1 MDTTVLTILGS
12 FLGIGMFVIGLL
24 SLLSSKQKVNNDQAV
39 KIAELNV
46 KLTNIEKQLTE
57 IQTMILASNDKCT
70 LLEKR
75 VFILEQCMLKKK
87 HNEA

>member
-12 FLGIGMFVIGLL
+12 FLAIGMFVIGLL
-24 SLLSSKQKVNNDQAV
+24 SLLNNKQKVNDNQAV

-57 IQTMILASNDKCT
+57 IQTMILTSNDKCA

-75 VFILEQCMLKKK
+75 VFVLEQRMLKKK

>member
-12 FLGIGMFVIGLL
+12 FLAIGMFVIGLL
-24 SLLSSKQKVNNDQAV
+24 SLLNSKQKVNDNQAV

-57 IQTMILASNDKCT
+57 IQTMILTSNDKHT

>member
-12 FLGIGMFVIGLL
+12 FLAIGMFVIGLL
-24 SLLSSKQKVNNDQAV
+24 SLLNNKQKVNDNQAV

-57 IQTMILASNDKCT
+57 IQTMILTSNDKCA

-75 VFILEQCMLKKK
+75 VFVLEQCMLKKK